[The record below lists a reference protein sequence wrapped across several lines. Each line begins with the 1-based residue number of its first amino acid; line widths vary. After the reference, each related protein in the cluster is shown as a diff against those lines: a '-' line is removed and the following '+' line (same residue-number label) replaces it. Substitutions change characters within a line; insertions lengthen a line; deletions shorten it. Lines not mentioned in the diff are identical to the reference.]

1 MKVNNVYQICIWCSD
16 DNCEEFWFEK
26 PLSPIYHSKEI
37 AEIELAKY
45 DNKTSR
51 ELEKMCDVIS
61 VRNNKPYINTIEVIQ
76 NNIVN
81 LDDVCDKLLDMLS
94 VQDVNDQKMVGTWEY
109 ETVEDFINDF
119 RKTMKE

>member
-1 MKVNNVYQICIWCSD
+1 MKVTKAYQICIWCSD
-16 DNCEEFWFEK
+16 DSCVEFWFEK
-26 PLSPIYHSKEI
+26 QLSPIYHSKEM

-61 VRNNKPYINTIEVIQ
+61 VGNNRPYISIMEIAQ
-76 NNIVN
+76 SNIVN

-94 VQDVNDQKMVGTWEY
+94 VQDVNDQKMIGTWAY
-109 ETVEDFINDF
+109 ENVEDFINDF
-119 RKTMKE
+119 RKTMEG